1 MSGGGWQGYEAGSPQ
16 RTMLPLKLQKSSLR
30 KWKERWVAR
39 LRSVRSGHGAAGGCV
54 GNCARWSLLAAITDK
69 CFTHQKKPFTAGLMP
84 AASNMYESTNHCWKV
99 CPWITTSELWL
110 KTLRER
116 AGGARREGERATTS
130 DRASKL
136 TRKPPSQRAFPWHA
150 HAAH

>member
-1 MSGGGWQGYEAGSPQ
+1 MGNCARW
-16 RTMLPLKLQKSSLR
+16 SLL
-30 KWKERWVAR
+30 A
-39 LRSVRSGHGAAGGCV
+39 AITDNAGGRV
-54 GNCARWSLLAAITDK
+54 GNCARRSLLAAITDK